1 MEAIKHQQINQAIL
15 KAKHVLILPDER
27 IDGDSLG
34 ATLALYRYLDR
45 INKQVTIVC
54 SEQIPDKFKFLDH
67 VELCLFDQTFLQD
80 KSIDLIISLDSSDI
94 NYVQKLVD
102 QVPGRVSLINIDHHV
117 SNPGYGDIVQ
127 VVIDQVASTAEIV
140 HNFFKENDILID
152 PEMATA
158 LLTGIYYD
166 TTVFSNKSTR
176 ERSLSIASDLFMLGA
191 RVQEIVQNL
200 QLNRSLA
207 VLKIWGLALERLRKH
222 PILDV
227 VITCITLKDLEE
239 IGTSNESLNGLTNF
253 LHGIIDTDSLIVLR
267 EVSEGVNGSMRTM
280 NGDVATLA
288 QFFGGGGHTKASGFT
303 IPGARLVEK
312 NGQWLVV

>member
-1 MEAIKHQQINQAIL
+1 MESIKHKQINQALI
-15 KAKHVLILPDER
+15 KANHVLILPDER

-34 ATLALYRYLDR
+34 AALSLYRYLDR
-45 INKQVTIVC
+45 INKKVTIVC
-54 SEQIPDKFKFLDH
+54 SDQVPEKYQFLDN
-67 VELCLFDQTFLQD
+67 VELCLSDQSLLNDST
-80 KSIDLIISLDSSDI
+80 IDLVVCVDSSDVE
-94 NYVQKLVD
+94 YVKRLTD
-102 QVPGRVSLINIDHHV
+102 QIPGRAPVINIDHHD
-117 SNPGYGDIVQ
+117 SNPGYGDLAQ
-127 VVIDQVASTAEIV
+127 VISDQAATTEIV
-140 HNFFKENDILID
+140 YNFFQENNIYID

-166 TTVFSNKSTR
+166 TTVFSNKSTH

-191 RVQEIVQNL
+191 RVQQIVQNL
-200 QLNRSLA
+200 QLNRSLS
-207 VLKIWGLALERLRKH
+207 VLKIWGLALERLQKH

-267 EVSEGVNGSMRTM
+267 EVPEGINGSMRTM
-280 NGDVATLA
+280 NGDVAKLA
-288 QFFGGGGHTKASGFT
+288 QYFGGGGHTRASGFT
-303 IPGARLVEK
+303 IPGARIVEK